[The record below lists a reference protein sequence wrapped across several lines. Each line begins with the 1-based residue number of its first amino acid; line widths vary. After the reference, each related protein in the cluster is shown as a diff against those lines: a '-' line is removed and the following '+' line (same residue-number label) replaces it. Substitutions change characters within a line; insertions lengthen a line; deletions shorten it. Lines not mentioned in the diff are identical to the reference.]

1 MIAWVYLNRV
11 SYGTQSTLYS
21 AVKGAQ
27 SAFSTYAKKKDGLFP
42 MLPGENPE
50 SYVQRFFSEYAN
62 IHSSAW
68 AKIYRIVQRAY
79 KDWTTYGAGSGVD
92 PTHGATDFRAKRP
105 KVEINGRDEFNSW
118 CANNAQ
124 ACEGMS
130 SSEIS
135 AKMNELVLALSYE
148 NALNFYPVS
157 GYQWFKV
164 GPISLRGVT
173 FWLFFDDRSA
183 RTIGAK

>member
-1 MIAWVYLNRV
+1 MGGEFPDARISMIAWVYLNRV
-11 SYGTQSTLYS
+11 SYGTQSTFYS
-21 AVKGAQ
+21 AV
-27 SAFSTYAKKKDGLFP
+27 
-42 MLPGENPE
+42 
-50 SYVQRFFSEYAN
+50 QR
-62 IHSSAW
+62 
-68 AKIYRIVQRAY
+68 VY

-92 PTHGATDFRAKRP
+92 PTHSATDFRAKRP

-124 ACEGMS
+124 ACEEMS

-157 GYQWFKV
+157 GYQ
-164 GPISLRGVT
+164 
-173 FWLFFDDRSA
+173 
-183 RTIGAK
+183 